1 MDKTFRTHTCGNL
14 SVKDTNKIVT
24 ISGWAQS
31 VRINKFGIFID
42 LRDMYGLTQVII
54 KNDNLFFETSKTL
67 KPESV
72 IKIIGTVT
80 SRNNK
85 NAKTPNDM
93 IEVIAEE
100 VVNLSMS
107 QDLPFVIKND
117 DLMVREELRLQYRYL
132 DLRRIS
138 MNAKIKFKHQVIN
151 CLRTFLNNDNFLE
164 IDTPCLTKSTPEGAR
179 DFLVPARIQKQHFYA
194 LPQSPQ
200 IYKQLLMIAGFDKY
214 YQIAKC
220 FRDEDFRAD
229 RQPEFQQLDIEMA
242 FVTSNEVMLTMENMI
257 NNLFKTLKLGDIPH
271 NFIKISYEQ
280 TMDKYGSD
288 KPDFRCTCQLLNLNL
303 TNSITEQSYK
313 GLLVKD
319 KINETTIKKL
329 TEISMQHGG
338 KTLIIYDLVKQKIFH
353 NNSKIIFNNDDIVTL
368 SKIKSNDFNTLIFV
382 CEPKNIAH
390 KIMGAIR
397 TYYINDE
404 SKQKYH
410 HDFLAN
416 INNYEFLW
424 VVDWPMFEQENGQWQ
439 ACHHPFT
446 SPQNPNDL
454 NNIKDNDLSQ
464 LKADAYDLV
473 LNGFEIAGG
482 SIRIHDYELQK
493 QIFVLL
499 KLTKEQIDN
508 KFGFFLS
515 AFNYGTPPHG
525 GIAFGIDR
533 LVMILTNSQSIR
545 DTIAFPKNNRG
556 ICLLMNSPGIVDS
569 KQLTELG
576 LSLKNN

>member
-14 SVKDTNKIVT
+14 SIKDINKIVT

-31 VRINKFGIFID
+31 IRINKFGIFID
-42 LRDMYGLTQVII
+42 LRDMYGLTQVIV
-54 KNDNLFFETSKTL
+54 KNDNFCYEITKTL
-67 KPESV
+67 KTESV
-72 IKIIGTVT
+72 VKIIGTVV

-85 NAKTPNDM
+85 NAISPNDM
-93 IEVIAEE
+93 IEVVATE
-100 VVNLSMS
+100 VVNLSMAK
-107 QDLPFVIKND
+107 DLPFDIKNND
-117 DLMVREELRLQYRYL
+117 IMAREELRLQYRYL
-132 DLRRIS
+132 DLRRPL
-138 MNAKIKFKHQVIN
+138 MNAKIKFKHQIIN
-151 CLRTFLNNDNFLE
+151 CLRTFLNNNDFLE

-214 YQIAKC
+214 FQVAKC

-242 FVTSNEVMLTMENMI
+242 FITSKEVMLTIEKMI
-257 NNLFKTLKLGDIPH
+257 ANLFKTLKLGDIP
-271 NFIKISYEQ
+271 NSFNKVSYEQ
-280 TMDKYGSD
+280 VMDKYGSD
-288 KPDFRCTCQLLNLNL
+288 KPDLRCTCQLLNLNL
-303 TNSITEQSYK
+303 TNSINQKNFK
-313 GLLVKD
+313 GFLVKD
-319 KINETTIKKL
+319 KINEVTIKKL
-329 TEISMQHGG
+329 TEISTQHGG
-338 KTLIIYDLVKQKIFH
+338 KTLIIYDLTKQKVFH
-353 NNSKIIFNNDDIVTL
+353 NNSNIIFNNEDLAAL

-382 CEPKNIAH
+382 YEPTSIAN

-397 TYYINDE
+397 THYINDE
-404 SKQKYH
+404 LKQKH
-410 HDFLAN
+410 HQDFLTN
-416 INNYEFLW
+416 INNYEFVW
-424 VVDWPMFEQENGQWQ
+424 VVNWPMFEEENGQWQ

-446 SPQNPNDL
+446 NPQNSNDL
-454 NNIKDNDLSQ
+454 KNIKNNDLSQ

-499 KLTKEQIDN
+499 KLTKEQIDS

-556 ICLLMNSPGIVDS
+556 ICLLMNSPSVIDS
-569 KQLTELG
+569 EQLVELG
-576 LSLKNN
+576 LSLQK

>member
-14 SVKDTNKIVT
+14 SVKDINKIVT

-31 VRINKFGIFID
+31 IRTNKFGIFID
-42 LRDMYGLTQVII
+42 LRDMYGLTQVVI
-54 KNDNLFFETSKTL
+54 KNDNLAYEVTKTL
-67 KPESV
+67 KAESV
-72 IKIIGTVT
+72 VKIIGTVV

-85 NAKTPNDM
+85 NAKTPNDR
-93 IEVIAEE
+93 IEIVAIDII
-100 VVNLSMS
+100 NLSMAK
-107 QDLPFVIKND
+107 DLPFDIKND
-117 DLMVREELRLQYRYL
+117 DIMAREELRLQYRYL
-132 DLRRIS
+132 DLRRPL
-138 MNAKIKFKHQVIN
+138 MNAKIKFKHQIIN

-164 IDTPCLTKSTPEGAR
+164 IDTPCLSKSTPEGAR

-200 IYKQLLMIAGFDKY
+200 IYKQLLMISGFDKY
-214 YQIAKC
+214 FQVAKC

-242 FVTSNEVMLTMENMI
+242 FITSKAVILTMEKMI
-257 NNLFKTLKLGDIPH
+257 TNLFKTLKLGELP
-271 NFIKISYEQ
+271 NSFIKISYEQ
-280 TMDKYGSD
+280 AMDKYGTD
-288 KPDFRCTCQLLNLNL
+288 KPDLRCTCQLLNLDL
-303 TNSITEQSYK
+303 INSERKKGYK
-313 GLLVKD
+313 GILVKD
-319 KINETTIKKL
+319 KINEATIKKL
-329 TEISMQHGG
+329 IEISIQHKG
-338 KTLIIYDLVKQKIFH
+338 KTLIIYDLTKQKLFH
-353 NNSKIIFNNDDIVTL
+353 NNSNIVFSKEDLKVL
-368 SKIKSNDFNTLIFV
+368 SNIKSNDFNILIFV
-382 CEPKNIAH
+382 YEPISIAN
-390 KIMGAIR
+390 KVMGAIR
-397 TYYINDE
+397 THYINDE
-404 SKQKYH
+404 RKQKFH
-410 HDFLAN
+410 QDFLTN
-416 INNYEFLW
+416 INNYEFAW
-424 VVDWPMFEQENGQWQ
+424 IIDWPMFEQENGQWQ

-454 NNIKDNDLSQ
+454 KNIKDNDLSQ

-493 QIFVLL
+493 QIFGLL
-499 KLTKEQIDN
+499 KLNKTQIDN

-556 ICLLMNSPGIVDS
+556 ICLLMNSPSQVDGE
-569 KQLTELG
+569 QLAELG
-576 LSLKNN
+576 LNLKK

>member
-14 SVKDTNKIVT
+14 SIKDTNKIVT

-72 IKIIGTVT
+72 VKIIGTVT

-93 IEVIAEE
+93 IEVIAKE

-138 MNAKIKFKHQVIN
+138 MNTKIKFKHQVIN

-214 YQIAKC
+214 FQIAKC

-229 RQPEFQQLDIEMA
+229 RQPEFQQLDIEMT

-288 KPDFRCTCQLLNLNL
+288 KPDLRCTCQLLNLNL
-303 TNSITEQSYK
+303 TNSITEQGYK
-313 GLLVKD
+313 GLIVKD
-319 KINETTIKKL
+319 KINEATIKKL
-329 TEISMQHGG
+329 TEISMQHSG
-338 KTLIIYDLVKQKIFH
+338 KTLIIYDLAKQKIFY
-353 NNSKIIFNNDDIVTL
+353 NNSNIIFNDDDIVTL

-382 CEPKNIAH
+382 YEPKNIAN

-404 SKQKYH
+404 SKQKHH

-576 LSLKNN
+576 LSLKK

>member
-14 SVKDTNKIVT
+14 SVKDINKIVT

-31 VRINKFGIFID
+31 IRTNKFGIFID
-42 LRDMYGLTQVII
+42 LRDMYGLTQVVI
-54 KNDNLFFETSKTL
+54 KNDNLAYEVTKTL
-67 KPESV
+67 KAESV
-72 IKIIGTVT
+72 VKIIGTVV

-85 NAKTPNDM
+85 NAKTPNDR
-93 IEVIAEE
+93 IEIVATDII
-100 VVNLSMS
+100 NLSMAK
-107 QDLPFVIKND
+107 DLPFDIKND
-117 DLMVREELRLQYRYL
+117 DIMAREELRLQYRYL
-132 DLRRIS
+132 DLRRPL
-138 MNAKIKFKHQVIN
+138 MNAKIKFKHQIIN

-164 IDTPCLTKSTPEGAR
+164 IDTPCLSKSTPEGAR

-200 IYKQLLMIAGFDKY
+200 IYKQLLMISGFDKY
-214 YQIAKC
+214 FQVAKC

-242 FVTSNEVMLTMENMI
+242 FITSKAVILTMEKMI
-257 NNLFKTLKLGDIPH
+257 TNLFKTLKLGELP
-271 NFIKISYEQ
+271 NSFIKISYEQ
-280 TMDKYGSD
+280 TMDKYGTD
-288 KPDFRCTCQLLNLNL
+288 KPDLRCTCQLLNLDL
-303 TNSITEQSYK
+303 INSERKKGYK
-313 GLLVKD
+313 GILVKD
-319 KINETTIKKL
+319 KINEATIKKL
-329 TEISMQHGG
+329 IEISIQHNG
-338 KTLIIYDLVKQKIFH
+338 KTLIIYDLTKQKLFH
-353 NNSKIIFNNDDIVTL
+353 NNSNIVFSKEDLKVL
-368 SKIKSNDFNTLIFV
+368 SNIKSNDFNTLIFV
-382 CEPKNIAH
+382 YEPISIAN
-390 KIMGAIR
+390 KVMGAIR
-397 TYYINDE
+397 THYINDE
-404 SKQKYH
+404 GKQKFH
-410 HDFLAN
+410 QDFLTN
-416 INNYEFLW
+416 INNYEFAW
-424 VVDWPMFEQENGQWQ
+424 IIDWPMFEQENGQWQ

-454 NNIKDNDLSQ
+454 KNIKDNDLSQ

-493 QIFVLL
+493 QIFGLL
-499 KLTKEQIDN
+499 KLNKTQIDN

-556 ICLLMNSPGIVDS
+556 ICLLMNSPSQVDGE
-569 KQLTELG
+569 QLAELG
-576 LSLKNN
+576 LNLKK

>member
-14 SVKDTNKIVT
+14 SVKDINKIVT

-31 VRINKFGIFID
+31 IRTNKFGIFID
-42 LRDMYGLTQVII
+42 LRDMYGLTQVVI
-54 KNDNLFFETSKTL
+54 KNDNLAYEVTKTL
-67 KPESV
+67 KAESV
-72 IKIIGTVT
+72 VKIIGTVV

-85 NAKTPNDM
+85 NAKTPNDR
-93 IEVIAEE
+93 IEIVATDII
-100 VVNLSMS
+100 NLSMAK
-107 QDLPFVIKND
+107 DLPFDIKND
-117 DLMVREELRLQYRYL
+117 DIMAREELRLQYRYL
-132 DLRRIS
+132 DLRRPL
-138 MNAKIKFKHQVIN
+138 MNAKIKFKHQIIN

-164 IDTPCLTKSTPEGAR
+164 IDTPCLSKSTPEGAR

-200 IYKQLLMIAGFDKY
+200 IYKQLLMISGFDKY
-214 YQIAKC
+214 FQVAKC

-242 FVTSNEVMLTMENMI
+242 FITSKAVILTMEKMI
-257 NNLFKTLKLGDIPH
+257 TNLFKTLKLGELP
-271 NFIKISYEQ
+271 NSFIKISYEQ
-280 TMDKYGSD
+280 AMDKYGTD
-288 KPDFRCTCQLLNLNL
+288 KPDLRCTCQLLNLDL
-303 TNSITEQSYK
+303 INSERKKGYK
-313 GLLVKD
+313 GILVKD
-319 KINETTIKKL
+319 KINEATIKKL
-329 TEISMQHGG
+329 IEISIQHNG
-338 KTLIIYDLVKQKIFH
+338 KTLIIYDLTKQKLFH
-353 NNSKIIFNNDDIVTL
+353 NNSNIVFSKEDLKVL
-368 SKIKSNDFNTLIFV
+368 SNIKSNDFNILIFV
-382 CEPKNIAH
+382 YEPISIAN
-390 KIMGAIR
+390 KVMGAIR
-397 TYYINDE
+397 THYINDE
-404 SKQKYH
+404 GKQKFH
-410 HDFLAN
+410 QDFLTN
-416 INNYEFLW
+416 INNYEFAW
-424 VVDWPMFEQENGQWQ
+424 IIDWPMFEQENGQWQ

-454 NNIKDNDLSQ
+454 KNIKDNDLSQ

-493 QIFVLL
+493 QIFGLL
-499 KLTKEQIDN
+499 KLNKTQIDN

-556 ICLLMNSPGIVDS
+556 ICLLMNSPSQVDGE
-569 KQLTELG
+569 QLAELG
-576 LSLKNN
+576 LNLKK

>member
-24 ISGWAQS
+24 ISGWAQA
-31 VRINKFGIFID
+31 VRVNKFGIFID
-42 LRDMYGLTQVII
+42 LRDMYGITQVII

-72 IKIIGTVT
+72 VKIIGTVT

-93 IEVIAEE
+93 IEVIARE

-214 YQIAKC
+214 FQIAKC

-242 FVTSNEVMLTMENMI
+242 FVTSSEIMLTMENMI
-257 NNLFKTLKLGDIPH
+257 NNLFKTLELGDIPH
-271 NFIKISYEQ
+271 SFIKISYEQ
-280 TMDKYGSD
+280 VMTKYGSD
-288 KPDFRCTCQLLNLNL
+288 KPDLRCTCQLLNLKL

-329 TEISMQHGG
+329 TEITIQHGG
-338 KTLIIYDLVKQKIFH
+338 KTLIIYDLAKQKIFY
-353 NNSKIIFNNDDIVTL
+353 NNSSSIFNNDDIATL

-382 CEPKNIAH
+382 YEPSNIAD

-404 SKQKYH
+404 LKQKHH
-410 HDFLAN
+410 HDFLTN
-416 INNYEFLW
+416 INNYKFLW

-446 SPQNPNDL
+446 SPQNYNDL
-454 NNIKDNDLSQ
+454 KNIKDNDLSK

-482 SIRIHDYELQK
+482 SIRINDFKLQK
-493 QIFVLL
+493 QIFALL

-556 ICLLMNSPGIVDS
+556 ICLLMNSPGVVDNE
-569 KQLTELG
+569 QLTELG
-576 LSLKNN
+576 LSLKK

>member
-72 IKIIGTVT
+72 VKIIGTVT

-93 IEVIAEE
+93 IEVIAKE

-164 IDTPCLTKSTPEGAR
+164 IDTPCLTNSTPEGAR

-214 YQIAKC
+214 FQIAKC

-257 NNLFKTLKLGDIPH
+257 NNLFKTLKLGEIPH
-271 NFIKISYEQ
+271 SFIKISYQQ

-288 KPDFRCTCQLLNLNL
+288 KPDLRCTCQLLNLNL

-319 KINETTIKKL
+319 KINESTIKKL

-338 KTLIIYDLVKQKIFH
+338 KTLIIYDLAKQKIFY
-353 NNSKIIFNNDDIVTL
+353 NNSNIIINDDDIVAL
-368 SKIKSNDFNTLIFV
+368 SKIKSNYFNTLIFV
-382 CEPKNIAH
+382 YEPKNISN

-404 SKQKYH
+404 SKQKHH

-424 VVDWPMFEQENGQWQ
+424 VIDWPMFEKENGQWQ

-482 SIRIHDYELQK
+482 SIRIHDHELQK

-515 AFNYGTPPHG
+515 SFNYGTPPHG

-576 LSLKNN
+576 LSLKK